1 MTFKNKT
8 RQLKKKFPI
17 KVNIFPIYVL
27 CILSRIQTVNM
38 DSIIKAVLVFVCFKS
53 AHSNSQTTTN
63 NQWDYL
69 SSNYELYMLECIL
82 LLQYISGFRYND
94 LI

>member
-1 MTFKNKT
+1 M

-38 DSIIKAVLVFVCFKS
+38 DSIIKAVLVCFFC
-53 AHSNSQTTTN
+53 
-63 NQWDYL
+63 L
-69 SSNYELYMLECIL
+69 
-82 LLQYISGFRYND
+82 
-94 LI
+94 

>member
-1 MTFKNKT
+1 M
-8 RQLKKKFPI
+8 RQLKKFPI

-27 CILSRIQTVNM
+27 CILSRIQTVNT
-38 DSIIKAVLVFVCFKS
+38 DSIIKAVLVLFYFVCFKS

-69 SSNYELYMLECIL
+69 STNYELYILECIL

>member
-1 MTFKNKT
+1 M
-8 RQLKKKFPI
+8 RQLKNKIPI

-38 DSIIKAVLVFVCFKS
+38 DSIIKAVLVFFVCFKS

-94 LI
+94 LILSL

>member
-1 MTFKNKT
+1 M
-8 RQLKKKFPI
+8 RQLKKKKFPI

-38 DSIIKAVLVFVCFKS
+38 DSIIKAVLVCFKS